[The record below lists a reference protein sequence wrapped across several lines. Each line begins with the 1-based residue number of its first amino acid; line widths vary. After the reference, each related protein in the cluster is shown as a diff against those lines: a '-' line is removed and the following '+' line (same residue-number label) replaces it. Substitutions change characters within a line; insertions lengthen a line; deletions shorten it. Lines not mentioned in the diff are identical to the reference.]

1 MTPCN
6 GARFR
11 LPSGDG
17 VGVFDKW
24 SGQEAPV
31 SRSFPLGARA
41 VMASSGG
48 GRFVRAAD
56 GQACVEFLAPDFI
69 EAMVTEVGRVIPA
82 GGRHAALTGGEASRG
97 GKGPFNAP
105 PVFHGQRGSKH
116 RSCSDVQQRRFL
128 RTLAGGHCVRR
139 LVVLRNRE
147 AHVTEIFGPSAPSR
161 RPSGRDCSAS
171 EAPHGRISPLDN
183 PAPRRPLRHRSM
195 GAAEREVEREHADI
209 WMR

>member
-97 GKGPFNAP
+97 GKD
-105 PVFHGQRGSKH
+105 HSTR
-116 RSCSDVQQRRFL
+116 
-128 RTLAGGHCVRR
+128 AGVSW
-139 LVVLRNRE
+139 
-147 AHVTEIFGPSAPSR
+147 AA
-161 RPSGRDCSAS
+161 
-171 EAPHGRISPLDN
+171 RIKAQELFRCPT
-183 PAPRRPLRHRSM
+183 A
-195 GAAEREVEREHADI
+195 
-209 WMR
+209 